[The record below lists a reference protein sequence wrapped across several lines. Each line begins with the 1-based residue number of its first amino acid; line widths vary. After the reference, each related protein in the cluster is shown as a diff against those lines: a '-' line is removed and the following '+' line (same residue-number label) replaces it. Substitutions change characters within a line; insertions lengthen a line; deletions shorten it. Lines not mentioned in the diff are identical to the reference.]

1 MFFLIF
7 LPFLFASE
15 KNVEL
20 PFDDQEPE
28 NTTQEGD
35 PNEVPPKIKRFNYL
49 PISTI
54 FKIREIIMIIIVLIF
69 ISFYIYGRK
78 SIQNIQKRAL
88 ETIISSF
95 KEYYAVIP
103 QRFVSYSNH
112 RFDAYVTGRTSHLGC
127 LITFN
132 ITKRCDPIGF
142 VYDKLLKRNST
153 VSFEFLISP
162 NQKVPLLLH
171 ISSKSPK
178 FAECL
183 KLKRYDMINT
193 NLICLYD
200 LPESLDEFLPMI
212 EEFIKTRPNVL
223 RLVEISDANRF
234 DLKNECRF
242 VVKLEFNIDKNEE
255 IVFSDEII
263 KFGVSLADKLV
274 LFEVPQEALSKMEN
288 MRKEIVME
296 ARTEFG
302 IPEPKKKTK
311 TE

>member
-1 MFFLIF
+1 
-7 LPFLFASE
+7 
-15 KNVEL
+15 
-20 PFDDQEPE
+20 
-28 NTTQEGD
+28 
-35 PNEVPPKIKRFNYL
+35 
-49 PISTI
+49 
-54 FKIREIIMIIIVLIF
+54 
-69 ISFYIYGRK
+69 
-78 SIQNIQKRAL
+78 
-88 ETIISSF
+88 
-95 KEYYAVIP
+95 
-103 QRFVSYSNH
+103 
-112 RFDAYVTGRTSHLGC
+112 
-127 LITFN
+127 
-132 ITKRCDPIGF
+132 
-142 VYDKLLKRNST
+142 
-153 VSFEFLISP
+153 
-162 NQKVPLLLH
+162 
-171 ISSKSPK
+171 
-178 FAECL
+178 
-183 KLKRYDMINT
+183 MINT